1 MGEFKSYLNSIKL
14 KLRELEDYS
23 KNEEILLVMYSLN
36 QTRENIFLKDT
47 ISCREKQKINRK
59 LFRRMKGEPLN
70 KIFKKQNFYGFD
82 FKVNNSVLA
91 PRVET
96 EILVEK
102 VINEIKGRKSKIDL
116 LDLCTGS
123 GCIGLSI
130 KKVCNDK
137 IDKLALL
144 DIDNKSLR
152 VAKENKKLLNISGN
166 VKILKS
172 NMFERLKSS
181 QKFDIITCNP
191 PYITE
196 QEYKN
201 LHVSV
206 KNFDPKISL
215 VGGKEGLD
223 YYKILARESK
233 KHLKNDG
240 KIFVEIG
247 FKQKD
252 KVEKLFREKGFNVE
266 CFKDFSRKNRVIA
279 GSFSER
285 LGNDW

>member
-47 ISCREKQKINRK
+47 ISCQEKQKINRK

-137 IDKLALL
+137 IDKLVLL
-144 DIDNKSLR
+144 DIDNKALR

-201 LHVSV
+201 LPVGV

-233 KHLKNDG
+233 KYLKSDG

-252 KVEKLFREKGFNVE
+252 KVEKLFRENGFNVE
-266 CFKDFSRKNRVIA
+266 CFKDFSRKNRVIV

-285 LGNDW
+285 LSND

>member
-1 MGEFKSYLNSIKL
+1 MGDFKTYLNSIKL

-36 QTRENIFLKDT
+36 QTREKIFLKDT
-47 ISCREKQKINRK
+47 ISCQEKQKINRK

-137 IDKLALL
+137 IDKLVLL
-144 DIDNKSLR
+144 DIDNKALR

-172 NMFERLKSS
+172 NMFERLKNS

-201 LHVSV
+201 LPVSV

-215 VGGKEGLD
+215 IGGKEGLD

-233 KHLKNDG
+233 KHLKIDG

-252 KVEKLFREKGFNVE
+252 KVEKLFRENGFNVE
-266 CFKDFSRKNRVIA
+266 CFKDFSRKNRVIV

-285 LGNDW
+285 LSND

>member
-1 MGEFKSYLNSIKL
+1 MGDFKTYLNSIKL

-36 QTRENIFLKDT
+36 QTREKIFLKDT
-47 ISCREKQKINRK
+47 ISCQEKQKINRK

-137 IDKLALL
+137 IDKLMLL
-144 DIDNKSLR
+144 DIDNKALR
-152 VAKENKKLLNISGN
+152 VAKENKKMLNISGN

-172 NMFERLKSS
+172 NMFERLKNS

-201 LHVSV
+201 LPVGV
-206 KNFDPKISL
+206 KNFDPEISL

-233 KHLKNDG
+233 KYLKSDG

-252 KVEKLFREKGFNVE
+252 KVEKLFRENGFNVE
-266 CFKDFSRKNRVIA
+266 CFKDFSRKNRVIV

-285 LGNDW
+285 LSND

>member
-36 QTRENIFLKDT
+36 QTREKIFLKDT
-47 ISCREKQKINRK
+47 ISCQEKQKINRK

-137 IDKLALL
+137 IDKLVLL
-144 DIDNKSLR
+144 DIDNKALR

-201 LHVSV
+201 LPVSV

-233 KHLKNDG
+233 KYLKSDG

-252 KVEKLFREKGFNVE
+252 KVEKLFRENGFNVE
-266 CFKDFSRKNRVIA
+266 CFKDFSRKNRVIV

-285 LGNDW
+285 LSND

>member
-47 ISCREKQKINRK
+47 ISCQEKQKINRK
-59 LFRRMKGEPLN
+59 LFRRIKGEPLN
-70 KIFKKQNFYGFD
+70 KIFKKQNFYGFE

-137 IDKLALL
+137 IDKLVLL
-144 DIDNKSLR
+144 DIDNKALR

-201 LHVSV
+201 LQVGV

-233 KHLKNDG
+233 KYLKSDG

-252 KVEKLFREKGFNVE
+252 KVEKLFRKNGLNVE
-266 CFKDFSRKNRVIA
+266 CFKDFSRKNRVIV

-285 LGNDW
+285 LSND

>member
-14 KLRELEDYS
+14 KLKELEDYS

-36 QTRENIFLKDT
+36 QTREKIFLKDT
-47 ISCREKQKINRK
+47 ISCQEKQKINRK

-102 VINEIKGRKSKIDL
+102 VIGEVEKRKSKIDL

-130 KKVCNDK
+130 KKVFNDK
-137 IDKLALL
+137 IDKLVLL
-144 DIDNKSLR
+144 DIDNKALR

-201 LHVSV
+201 LPVSV

-233 KHLKNDG
+233 KYLKSDG

-252 KVEKLFREKGFNVE
+252 KVEKLFRENGFNVE
-266 CFKDFSRKNRVIA
+266 CFKDFSRKNRVIV

-285 LGNDW
+285 LSND

>member
-14 KLRELEDYS
+14 KLRKLEDYS

-36 QTRENIFLKDT
+36 QTREKIFLKDT
-47 ISCREKQKINRK
+47 ISCQEKQKINRK

-102 VINEIKGRKSKIDL
+102 VINKIKGRKSKIDL

-137 IDKLALL
+137 IDKLVLL
-144 DIDNKSLR
+144 DIDNKALR
-152 VAKENKKLLNISGN
+152 VAKENKKMLNISGN

-201 LHVSV
+201 LPVSV

-215 VGGKEGLD
+215 IGGKEGLD

-233 KHLKNDG
+233 KYLKSDG

-252 KVEKLFREKGFNVE
+252 KVEKLFREKGLNVE
-266 CFKDFSRKNRVIA
+266 CFKDFSRKNRVIV

-285 LGNDW
+285 LSND

>member
-36 QTRENIFLKDT
+36 QTREKIFLKDT
-47 ISCREKQKINRK
+47 ISCQEKQKINRK

-116 LDLCTGS
+116 LDLCAGS

-137 IDKLALL
+137 IDKLVLL
-144 DIDNKSLR
+144 DIDNKALR
-152 VAKENKKLLNISGN
+152 VAKENKKMLNISGN

-201 LHVSV
+201 LPVGV

-233 KHLKNDG
+233 KHLKSDG

-252 KVEKLFREKGFNVE
+252 KVEKLFRENGFNVE
-266 CFKDFSRKNRVIA
+266 CFKDFSRKNRVIV

-285 LGNDW
+285 LSND

>member
-1 MGEFKSYLNSIKL
+1 MGDFKTYLNSIKL

-36 QTRENIFLKDT
+36 QTREKIFLKDT
-47 ISCREKQKINRK
+47 ISCQEKQKINRK

-137 IDKLALL
+137 IDKLVLL
-144 DIDNKSLR
+144 DIDNKALR

-201 LHVSV
+201 LPVGV

-233 KHLKNDG
+233 KYLKSDG

-252 KVEKLFREKGFNVE
+252 KVEKLFRENGLNVE
-266 CFKDFSRKNRVIA
+266 CFKDFSRKNRVIV

-285 LGNDW
+285 LSND

>member
-36 QTRENIFLKDT
+36 QTREKIFLKDT
-47 ISCREKQKINRK
+47 ISHSEKQKINRK
-59 LFRRMKGEPLN
+59 FFRRMKGEPLN
-70 KIFKKQNFYGFD
+70 KIFKKQNFFGFD

-137 IDKLALL
+137 IDKLVLL
-144 DIDNKSLR
+144 DIDNKALR

-201 LHVSV
+201 LPVSV

-233 KHLKNDG
+233 KHLKSDG

-252 KVEKLFREKGFNVE
+252 KVEKLFRENGFNVE
-266 CFKDFSRKNRVIA
+266 CFKDFSRKNRVIV

-285 LGNDW
+285 LSND

>member
-23 KNEEILLVMYSLN
+23 KNEEILLVMHSLN

-47 ISCREKQKINRK
+47 ISCQEKQKINRK

-137 IDKLALL
+137 IDKLVLL
-144 DIDNKSLR
+144 DIDNKALR

-172 NMFERLKSS
+172 NMFERLKNS

-201 LHVSV
+201 LPVSV

-215 VGGKEGLD
+215 IGGKEGLD

-233 KHLKNDG
+233 KHLKIDG

-252 KVEKLFREKGFNVE
+252 KVEKLFRENGLNVG
-266 CFKDFSRKNRVIA
+266 CFKDFSRKNRVIV

-285 LGNDW
+285 LSND